1 MSTHDATA
9 VPAPDTRLYPGTA
22 LVTGGGSG
30 LGFHI
35 AAALRSE
42 GYPVVI
48 TGRNP
53 GKLSSA
59 AETLSASPGPEVRGV
74 VCDASDPAE
83 VSALAATLADSPVS
97 VLVNNAGI
105 GGPVKPL
112 VDIDPAEWDKVIG
125 INLRGVFLM
134 CRAFA
139 PPMQE
144 RGNGSILNV
153 ASVTGKRPLE
163 NRTPYAAS
171 KMAVIGLTTT
181 LSFELGRHGVMV
193 NCLSPGP
200 VNSERMDRNFERE
213 AALSGKSI
221 EEVAD
226 AFVSRSAL
234 NRMVTM
240 EEVARAA
247 VATLSIPGLTGS
259 DIDISGGM
267 IA

>member
-1 MSTHDATA
+1 MSVHDK
-9 VPAPDTRLYPGTA
+9 PLYPGTA
-22 LVTGGGSG
+22 VVTGGGSG

-35 AAALRSE
+35 AAALRAE
-42 GYPVVI
+42 GYPVVV

-53 GKLSSA
+53 GKLSA
-59 AETLSASPGPEVRGV
+59 AVDTLSAGPGPEVRGV
-74 VCDASDPAE
+74 VCDSSDADS
-83 VSALAATLADSPVS
+83 VSALVDELAGSPVS

-105 GGPVKPL
+105 GGPVTPL
-112 VDIDPAEWDKVIG
+112 VDIDPAEWDEVIG

-139 PPMQE
+139 PAMQE
-144 RGNGSILNV
+144 RGNGFILNI

-181 LSFELGRHGVMV
+181 LAFELGRHGVMV
-193 NCLSPGP
+193 NSLSPGP
-200 VNSERMDRNFERE
+200 VDSERMDRNFERE
-213 AALSGKSI
+213 AALSGRSI
-221 EEVAD
+221 EDVTD

-240 EEVARAA
+240 DEVAQAA
-247 VATLSIPGLTGS
+247 VAALSIPGLTGS
-259 DIDISGGM
+259 DLDVSGGM

>member
-1 MSTHDATA
+1 MSTRDT
-9 VPAPDTRLYPGTA
+9 PANAGQDGRLYPGTA
-22 LVTGGGSG
+22 VVTGGGSG

-35 AAALRSE
+35 ATALRAE

-53 GKLSSA
+53 EKLSA
-59 AETLSASPGPEVRGV
+59 AADALSATAGPEIRGI
-74 VCDASDPAE
+74 VCDASDPDE
-83 VSALAATLADSPVS
+83 VSALVETLTDSTVS

-105 GGPVKPL
+105 GGPVTPL
-112 VDIDPAEWDKVIG
+112 VDIDPAEWDEVID

-139 PPMQE
+139 PAMQK
-144 RGNGSILNV
+144 RGNGFILNI

-181 LSFELGRHGVMV
+181 LAFELGRHGVMV
-193 NCLSPGP
+193 NSLSPGP
-200 VNSERMDRNFERE
+200 VDSERMDRNFERE
-213 AALSGKSI
+213 AALGGKSI

-247 VATLSIPGLTGS
+247 VAALSIPGLTGS
-259 DIDISGGM
+259 DIDVSGGM

>member
-1 MSTHDATA
+1 MSVH
-9 VPAPDTRLYPGTA
+9 DTRLYPGTA
-22 LVTGGGSG
+22 VVTGGGSG
-30 LGFHI
+30 LGLHI
-35 AAALRSE
+35 AAALRAE

-48 TGRNP
+48 TGRSP
-53 GKLSSA
+53 GKLSA
-59 AETLSASPGPEVRGV
+59 AVDTLSTGAGPDVRGI
-74 VCDASDPAE
+74 VCDSSDPDS
-83 VSALAATLADSPVS
+83 VSALVSTLAGSRVS

-112 VDIDPAEWDKVIG
+112 VDIEPAEWDEVIG

-139 PPMQE
+139 PAMQE
-144 RGNGSILNV
+144 RGNGFILNI

-193 NCLSPGP
+193 NSLSPGP

-240 EEVARAA
+240 DEVARAA
-247 VATLSIPGLTGS
+247 VAALSIPGLTGS
-259 DIDISGGM
+259 DLDVSGGM

>member
-1 MSTHDATA
+1 MSGHDVNSGGTT
-9 VPAPDTRLYPGTA
+9 PPLLYPGTA

-35 AAALRSE
+35 AGALRAA
-42 GYPVVI
+42 GCPVVI
-48 TGRNP
+48 TGRHAD
-53 GKLSSA
+53 KLA
-59 AETLSASPGPEVRGV
+59 AAVESLSEDAGPDVRGI
-74 VCDASDPAE
+74 VCDASDPDA
-83 VSALAATLADSPVS
+83 VTSLARTLADSPVS
-97 VLVNNAGI
+97 VLVNNAGV

-112 VDIDPAEWDKVIG
+112 VDIDPAEWDDVMST
-125 INLRGVFLM
+125 NVRGVFLM

-139 PPMQE
+139 PAMTE
-144 RGNGSILNV
+144 RGNGAILNI

-181 LSFELGRHGVMV
+181 LSFELGKHGVMV
-193 NCLSPGP
+193 NSLSPGP
-200 VNSERMDRNFERE
+200 VDSERMDRNFERE
-213 AALSGKSI
+213 AALSGRPL
-221 EEVAD
+221 EDVTRD
-226 AFVSRSAL
+226 FVSRSAL

-240 EEVARAA
+240 DEVAQAA

-259 DIDISGGM
+259 DIDVSGGM